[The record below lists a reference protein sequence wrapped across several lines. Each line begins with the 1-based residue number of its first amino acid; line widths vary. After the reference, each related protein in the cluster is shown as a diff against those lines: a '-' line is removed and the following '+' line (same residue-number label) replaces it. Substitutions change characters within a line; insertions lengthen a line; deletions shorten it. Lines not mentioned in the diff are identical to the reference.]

1 MRYPSGT
8 TVVFGHSSPHDL
20 APLANTIGA
29 IDLNGFSQTITS
41 LQSDVSPSSVV
52 AGISNSSTSAT
63 TPILTISG
71 STVDW
76 YTGGIGVV
84 PAGSG
89 FGSGLNVPASNNN
102 LGLTRAG
109 SGTTYLGATNSSSN
123 APVNPSKYAGPT
135 IVGDPANA
143 SNNNATCTLA
153 AASTQSF
160 SPNSNYTVYGTLDLG
175 NYNNTINSLAS
186 ASGPLPTMSS
196 TGATGTVTTS
206 GGATISFGT
215 GGPLDSVMT
224 NPNNP
229 SGGIGATLT
238 IGSLTTANANTT
250 PVTTF
255 YGVLEDGTGGQLSLT
270 KAGLGTQ
277 ILAGQNTYSG
287 PTTITGG
294 TLTGASLG
302 TLSLASTGSLSAASA
317 VTVSSNGT
325 LAGSGDAQ
333 GPVAIKSTGVIAP
346 GNSTQVGNLGIGS
359 LTLFGGSVYNWKIS
373 DATGMPVAD
382 STPSHPP
389 AG

>member
-1 MRYPSGT
+1 MFANGAIISNEGSLNAFTLTVPNNLILNAGSLTPTNGDFVTAIGGTKPTNGSTTVIYTGVIGDPLGLGTGTGVGDVLIGNDLVEGSGGAGLTEFSNVMQYSGKTIVNSSQKGVLQLTVANALPSGT

-71 STVDW
+71 STVNW

-196 TGATGTVTTS
+196 TARRR
-206 GGATISFGT
+206 AR
-215 GGPLDSVMT
+215 
-224 NPNNP
+224 
-229 SGGIGATLT
+229 
-238 IGSLTTANANTT
+238 
-250 PVTTF
+250 
-255 YGVLEDGTGGQLSLT
+255 
-270 KAGLGTQ
+270 
-277 ILAGQNTYSG
+277 
-287 PTTITGG
+287 
-294 TLTGASLG
+294 
-302 TLSLASTGSLSAASA
+302 
-317 VTVSSNGT
+317 
-325 LAGSGDAQ
+325 
-333 GPVAIKSTGVIAP
+333 
-346 GNSTQVGNLGIGS
+346 
-359 LTLFGGSVYNWKIS
+359 
-373 DATGMPVAD
+373 
-382 STPSHPP
+382 
-389 AG
+389 